1 MGILKGGV
9 ALVTGAASG
18 IGRASAQAFAREGAR
33 AVVVSDIDAE
43 GGEETVQLIQA
54 AGVDAVFVNC
64 DVSKENDVER
74 LIGVAISRYGSVDY
88 AHNNAGAKP
97 HACHLHEITVAEW
110 DRIID
115 THLRGVWLCMKHEI
129 RAMLVNKKGAIVN
142 TSSAAGIL
150 GGPMMSAYTAAKHG
164 IVGLTKAAAA
174 EYARSG
180 IRINTLCP
188 GHTETPMDQGQPG
201 GLKPGE
207 IERYALPIEQAN
219 PTVWLC
225 SDWASYIT
233 GATLPVDGG
242 ATASL

>member
-1 MGILKGGV
+1 MGILQGGV

-33 AVVVSDIDAE
+33 AVVVSDIDAD
-43 GGEETVQLIQA
+43 GGEETVYLIHA
-54 AGVDAVFVNC
+54 AGSDAVFVNY

-74 LIGVAISRYGSVDY
+74 LVEVAISKYGSVDY

-97 HACHLHEITVAEW
+97 HPFNLHEITVAEW

-129 RAMLVNKKGAIVN
+129 KAMLINEKGAIVN

-150 GGPMMSAYTAAKHG
+150 GGPMMSVYTAAKHG

-180 IRINTLCP
+180 IRVNTLCP
-188 GHTETPMDQGQPG
+188 GHTETPMDREPPG
-201 GLKPGE
+201 GMKPGQ
-207 IERYALPIEQAN
+207 IGRYAQPVEQAN
-219 PTVWLC
+219 PAVWLC

>member
-1 MGILKGGV
+1 MGILDGGV

-33 AVVVSDIDAE
+33 GVVVADIDAD
-43 GGEETVQLIQA
+43 GGEETVHHIHA
-54 AGVDAVFVNC
+54 TGSDAVFVRC
-64 DVSKENDVER
+64 DVSNENDVER
-74 LIGVAISRYGSVDY
+74 LIEIAVSHYGSVDY

-97 HACHLHEITVAEW
+97 EPFNLHEVTVAEW

-115 THLRGVWLCMKHEI
+115 THLKGVWLCMKYEI
-129 RAMLVNKKGAIVN
+129 KAMLLNEKGAIVN

-150 GGPMMSAYTAAKHG
+150 GGPMMSVYTAAKHG

-180 IRINTLCP
+180 IRVNTLCP
-188 GHTETPMDQGQPG
+188 GHTETPMHRDPPRGM
-201 GLKPGE
+201 KPGQMD
-207 IERYALPIEQAN
+207 RYALPDEQAN
-219 PTVWLC
+219 PAVWLC
-225 SDWASYIT
+225 SEWASYIT